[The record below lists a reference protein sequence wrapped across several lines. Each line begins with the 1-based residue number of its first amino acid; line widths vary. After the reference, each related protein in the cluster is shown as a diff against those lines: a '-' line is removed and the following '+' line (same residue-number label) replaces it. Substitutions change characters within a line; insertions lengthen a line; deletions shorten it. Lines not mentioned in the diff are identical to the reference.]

1 MSINELILLVALIAF
16 VAGVALGQLW
26 GALTGQRRPLA
37 RRGIGESFHYILGL
51 ELLGSRHIDRAISEL
66 SRAARSD
73 TEAIEI
79 YLILG
84 NLFREKGQVE
94 RAIQIHQSIL
104 HRPGLL
110 PQEKAHAHLCLGVDF
125 KRAGFR
131 DRAVDTLEEVLAIE
145 PTNSYALLHL
155 LRICEEEQDWE
166 KALSMLQKLDA
177 TSEEPNPTLAAFL
190 HDQIGQA
197 ALDTDEKQAA
207 RSFET
212 AIGYDR
218 TLAPPYLHLG
228 DLLERQGSL
237 SAAVEQWEVLARES
251 PEHAYLTFERLERI
265 YPQIGE
271 EVKLGRLY
279 QDAMASDSRDWRA
292 HLALARRKAR
302 GGNSDEALQLL
313 ATAAAHNP
321 HAIEVHLDYW
331 DLLLAH
337 GASKERIQSYLE
349 NVRGSMFFLDPHIC
363 VKCHYRANGILW
375 RCPHCQEWNT
385 FVEERLAARQHPPAA
400 RTGRNA

>member
-1 MSINELILLVALIAF
+1 MSVNELILLVALIAF
-16 VAGVALGQLW
+16 VAGVALAQLW
-26 GALTGQRRPLA
+26 GKLTGRRRPSE
-37 RRGIGESFHYILGL
+37 RRGIGESFHYIMGL
-51 ELLGSRHIDRAISEL
+51 ELLASRHVDRAISEL

-73 TEAIEI
+73 TDAIEI

-104 HRPGLL
+104 HRPGLVAR
-110 PQEKAHAHLCLGVDF
+110 EKAHALLCLGVDF

-131 DRAVDTLEEVLAIE
+131 DRAVDTLLEVLAIE

-155 LRICEEEQDWE
+155 LRIHEEEHDWE
-166 KALSMLQKLDA
+166 KALSVLQKLDA
-177 TSEEPNPTLAAFL
+177 ASDEPNATLAAFL
-190 HDQIGQA
+190 HDQLGQA
-197 ALDTDEKQAA
+197 SLEADEKRAA

-212 AIGYDR
+212 AISYDR

-237 SAAVEQWEVLARES
+237 PAAVEQWEALARES
-251 PEHAYLTFERLERI
+251 PEHAYLTFERLARV
-265 YPQIGE
+265 YLQLGE
-271 EVKLGRLY
+271 EGKLERLY
-279 QDAMASDSRDWRA
+279 QEAMASDGRDWRA
-292 HLALARRKAR
+292 HLALARRRAST
-302 GGNSDEALQLL
+302 GNTDGALQLL

-321 HAIEVHLDYW
+321 HAIEVHLEYW
-331 DLLLAH
+331 NLLLAH
-337 GASKERIQSYLE
+337 GASEERIRSYLD
-349 NVRGSMFFLDPHIC
+349 NVRGSMLFLDPHIC

-385 FVEERLAARQHPPAA
+385 FVEERLAARQPQPPAYNGA
-400 RTGRNA
+400 

>member
-1 MSINELILLVALIAF
+1 MSINELISLVALIAF
-16 VAGVALGQLW
+16 VVGVALAQLW
-26 GALTGQRRPLA
+26 GKLTGRRRPA
-37 RRGIGESFHYILGL
+37 GRRGIGESFHYILGL
-51 ELLGSRHIDRAISEL
+51 ELLASRNVDRAISEL

-104 HRPGLL
+104 HRPGLV
-110 PQEKAHAHLCLGVDF
+110 PREKAHALLCLGVDF

-131 DRAVDTLEEVLAIE
+131 DRAVDTLAEVLAIE

-155 LRICEEEQDWE
+155 LRIHEEDQDWE
-166 KALSMLQKLDA
+166 KALSVLQKLDA
-177 TSEEPNPTLAAFL
+177 ASEEPNPTLAAFL
-190 HDQIGQA
+190 HDKIGQA
-197 ALDTDEKQAA
+197 ALDADEKRAA

-237 SAAVEQWEVLARES
+237 SAAVEQWEMLAREN
-251 PEHAYLTFERLERI
+251 PEHAYLTFERLERVFL
-265 YPQIGE
+265 QIGE
-271 EVKLGRLY
+271 EGKLDRIY
-279 QDAMASDSRDWRA
+279 QDAMARDRRDWRA
-292 HLALARRKAR
+292 HLALARGKAR
-302 GGNSDEALQLL
+302 RGDTDEALQLL

-337 GASKERIQSYLE
+337 GAPNERIQSYLD
-349 NVRGSMFFLDPHIC
+349 NVRDSMFFLDPHIC

-385 FVEERLAARQHPPAA
+385 FVEERLAARQHSPAA
-400 RTGRNA
+400 ASGRNA